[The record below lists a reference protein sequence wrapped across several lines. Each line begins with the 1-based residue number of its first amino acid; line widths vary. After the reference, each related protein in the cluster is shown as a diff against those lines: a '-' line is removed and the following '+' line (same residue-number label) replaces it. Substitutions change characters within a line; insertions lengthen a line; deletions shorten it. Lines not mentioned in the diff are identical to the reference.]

1 MAGKTDAKSRDGA
14 SKKRKRD
21 LNDKERAA
29 DVKRHHKD
37 EKLAKQKASKRDAE
51 EAELKGNALKVLAD
65 IKADGGS
72 ERVANDAPGG
82 HDNKAPAAQ
91 AVGWKLSSPLGGRIA
106 DIDPVFSEDESHLI
120 LTYQTSIQVYS
131 VADSLLVRKIPLP
144 MIKDGERKPTPLLV
158 ATCLSRVEPDFVWVA
173 CSDGR
178 IWKINWRHGS
188 RPDDTLHTKSQTA
201 LDMCVVPITT
211 NKSAADVLYVSE
223 KRRDAGS
230 ISAYCRKNGSH
241 LVSKVLFETQQ
252 PDHEIHLL
260 RSTSNG
266 SALVG
271 AHAEGLVVG
280 TIQVGSAKDGLDLE
294 SEFYSFE
301 TSDIVCTLDVR
312 SSPRKQ
318 ATSTPKKQSGRV
330 TSEIIDVVT
339 GGARGAML
347 IYNDLLNKLHNLR
360 GSKSKKE
367 EIQARKVHWH
377 RRAVHTVKW
386 SRDGHYMISGGSENA
401 LVLWQVD
408 TAKQNLLPHLPGSI
422 ENVTVSPSGS
432 SYAVHLDDNSA
443 MVISTSELKP
453 TTYVSGIQSAARF
466 TTRPKDF
473 VVTRL
478 SEVSREVRKPIPAA
492 LNPLDAS
499 KFYVCVGTGQQA
511 AMAGSQQS
519 APILQSFD
527 LSLFRGISKQA
538 LARTQPTDVNITTEG
553 HAISEPTITHLAF
566 SSDGSWLATID
577 DWKPPARDIEKVAA
591 DAQEHFMQERR
602 EIYLKFWTVSPD
614 DNSLALTSRI
624 NSPHS
629 TSRPETVFALAADPQ
644 SARFATLGDDG
655 LVRIWHCKTRQRD
668 GLTSTDA
675 KGQTLQSWTCAATT
689 ALGSNVG
696 ADVLVASDGHP
707 PRSRSGSLS
716 FSEDG
721 STLFVAFGS
730 RNDGTV
736 FVVDTQSGQVRT
748 TLENLWRGDVRHLRV
763 LSPYIITLSDDLRV
777 YDVVADELQYGI
789 KLPKQEE
796 TLSWAGFA
804 HLEVDRRSRTFA
816 LVAPGKE
823 GSQMAVLRPED
834 PRALFM
840 ESIPHKIT
848 SLVSS
853 PSSSGFVALDDAA
866 QLWSVTESSD
876 QAAVSL
882 SMPLEDLGLDKV
894 SADQTIAHQGIV
906 PLQQEED
913 GEYEEENSG
922 DEEVAAGDEMDVD
935 DGEDDTHAAVIS
947 RQRLA
952 ELFDAAPAFAMPS
965 IEDMFYKV
973 TELIS
978 AKPLAT
984 SSA

>member
-1 MAGKTDAKSRDGA
+1 MAGKAESKSREGTT
-14 SKKRKRD
+14 KKRKRD
-21 LNDKERAA
+21 LNDKERRA

-37 EKLAKQKASKRDAE
+37 AKLLKQKAAKRDAE
-51 EAELKGNALKVLAD
+51 EAELKGSALRVLAD
-65 IKADGGS
+65 LKADGGS
-72 ERVANDAPGG
+72 EQVANGQDGNATDA
-82 HDNKAPAAQ
+82 HNA
-91 AVGWKLSSPLGGRIA
+91 GWKLSSPLGGRIA
-106 DIDPVFSEDESHLI
+106 DIDPVFSEDETHLI

-131 VADSLLVRKIPLP
+131 VSDSLLVRKIPLP
-144 MIKDGERKPTPLLV
+144 LVRDGERKPIPLVV
-158 ATCLSRVEPDFVWVA
+158 ATCLSPIEPDFIWVA

-178 IWKINWRHGS
+178 IWKVNWRHGTK
-188 RPDDTLHTKSQTA
+188 PDDTLHTKSQTA
-201 LDMCVVPITT
+201 LDMCVAPVTL
-211 NKSAADVLYVSE
+211 NKSAVDVLYVSE
-223 KRRDAGS
+223 KRREAGL
-230 ISAYCRKNGSH
+230 IAAYCRKNGSH
-241 LVSKVLFETQQ
+241 LVSKTLFETKQ
-252 PDHEIHLL
+252 PDQEIHLL
-260 RSTSNG
+260 RSTDNG
-266 SALVG
+266 SVLVG

-318 ATSTPKKQSGRV
+318 ATSTPKKQSGKV
-330 TSEIIDVVT
+330 KSEIIDVVT
-339 GGARGAML
+339 GGARGAMF

-453 TTYVSGIQSAARF
+453 TTYVSGIQSAARY

-499 KFYVCVGTGQQA
+499 RFYVCVGTGQQS
-511 AMAGSQQS
+511 AMAGYQQS

-527 LSLFRGISKQA
+527 LSLFRGITKQA
-538 LARTQPTDVNITTEG
+538 LARTQPTDVNITTDG
-553 HAISEPTITHLAF
+553 HAISEPAITHLAF
-566 SSDGSWLATID
+566 SSDGNWLATID

-591 DAQEHFMQERR
+591 DAQEHFIQERR
-602 EIYLKFWTVSPD
+602 EVYLKFWTVSPD
-614 DNSLALTSRI
+614 DNSLALSSRV

-629 TSRPETVFALAADPQ
+629 TTRPETVFALAADPK
-644 SARFATLGDDG
+644 SPRFATLGDDG

-675 KGQTLQSWTCAATT
+675 KGETLHSWTCASTT

-696 ADVLVASDGHP
+696 ADIVATLDGP
-707 PRSRSGSLS
+707 PPHGRSGSLS

-730 RNDGTV
+730 RGDGTV
-736 FVVDTQSGQVRT
+736 FVVDTHSGQVRT

-763 LSPYIITLSDDLRV
+763 ISPYIITLSDDLRV

-789 KLPKQEE
+789 KLPRQEE
-796 TLSWAGFA
+796 ALASTGFA

-823 GSQMAVLRPED
+823 GSQIAILRPED

-853 PSSSGFVALDDAA
+853 QSSSGFVALDDAA

-876 QAAVSL
+876 QSAVSL

-894 SADQTIAHQGIV
+894 SADQTGAVQS
-906 PLQQEED
+906 QQD
-913 GEYEEENSG
+913 GGEEEEEEGASD
-922 DEEVAAGDEMDVD
+922 DEGVPAGDAMDVD
-935 DGEDDTHAAVIS
+935 DGDDDTHAAVVS

-965 IEDMFYKV
+965 IVDMFYKV
-973 TELIS
+973 TGLIS

-984 SSA
+984 TSA